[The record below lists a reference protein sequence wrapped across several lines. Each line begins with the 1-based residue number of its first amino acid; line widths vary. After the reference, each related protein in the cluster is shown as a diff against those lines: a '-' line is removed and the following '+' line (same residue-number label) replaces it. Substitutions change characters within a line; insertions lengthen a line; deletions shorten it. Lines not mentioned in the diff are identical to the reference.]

1 MLLNVRGNVVYAVD
15 HPFEVLAEKWKLVDA
30 ENPYKDQ
37 ALREGVAAARG
48 ILQRYTARKVLHAA
62 HHYQCFLPACITPG
76 AKEAAASFLSS
87 HPHPSIPGSDVGKD
101 GLSDEEDVASMA
113 CSSEQGDRLEVSQL
127 VQGDTEEGGE
137 GGGKEEVFPSFHK
150 PTEHEKWM
158 GRVHVDT
165 NFEARRLADQDT
177 TRTDPEDP
185 YRGCDDEDMRNIRAG
200 IFNYKVDYKKLA
212 AWEAKHGPD
221 VWPPK
226 MSTVMTGV
234 SG

>member
-1 MLLNVRGNVVYAVD
+1 MLHITANASCLRAL
-15 HPFEVLAEKWKLVDA
+15 PPVLRRL
-30 ENPYKDQ
+30 
-37 ALREGVAAARG
+37 L
-48 ILQRYTARKVLHAA
+48 L
-62 HHYQCFLPACITPG
+62 
-76 AKEAAASFLSS
+76 ASSPPND
-87 HPHPSIPGSDVGKD
+87 PHPSIPGSDVVKD
-101 GLSDEEDVASMA
+101 GLSDEEDEEDVASMA

-137 GGGKEEVFPSFHK
+137 EEVFPSFHK
-150 PTEHEKWM
+150 PTDHEKWM

-165 NFEARRLADQDT
+165 NFEARRLADQNT

-212 AWEAKHGPD
+212 AWEAKHGPY

-226 MSTVMTGV
+226 IEYRDDRGFSRVKK
-234 SG
+234 